1 MKKVLLFSILLF
13 LSSVAIF
20 AQSSTTGSA
29 SKKTETTVKGTVE
42 DSEAAEIAQ
51 AAMTRSV
58 QVAIASADY
67 MVTPGDIYTIAYAS
81 GSTPVTY
88 DTVVDSSYKI
98 RVANLAVLDT
108 KGKTYVELKKIVED
122 LVARNY
128 PMSGV
133 QFILKNPSEFKV
145 MIQGEVKQPKE
156 ITAWALSR
164 LDTIVAKNA
173 TNYTSRRSITI
184 KSADGKT
191 KDYDLF
197 RATHFG
203 EFDQNPYLKPN
214 DTIIFKKIE
223 RRVNVTGAVRR
234 PGNYELQKG
243 ENLKELIEIYS
254 DGLNEWADTRMIQIT
269 RITDSDTLT
278 GQNIYLSWEEGLSF
292 ELKPFDKVQIKSV
305 ADMRPVMYME
315 GAILANKEDSTKSEG
330 TIEGASKVA
339 IQFDYD
345 TDYNFLIRNNR
356 SKFDTPLADLSES
369 YISRNGEIIPIDVGK
384 VLYDPN
390 NYSELKVQPGDV
402 LTIPIR
408 QFFVSVAGSVASPG
422 RYPYIPNK
430 TYEYYIGLAGGFDK
444 SRNSGDSVTI
454 RDFDGEKLPKNAE
467 ITPET
472 IITANT
478 NSFLYYFNQ
487 YAPVITTILTIIST
501 TISVYFASKQL
512 GL

>member
-1 MKKVLLFSILLF
+1 MKKVLLFTILLVF
-13 LSSVAIF
+13 SSVAIF

-122 LVARNY
+122 LVSRNY

-145 MIQGEVKQPKE
+145 MILGEVKQPKE

-278 GQNIYLSWEEGLSF
+278 GQNIYLSWEEALSF
-292 ELKPFDKVQIKSV
+292 ELKAFDKVQIKSV

-315 GAILANKEDSTKSEG
+315 GAILANKEDATKSEG
-330 TIEGASKVA
+330 TIEGASKIA

-356 SKFDTPLADLSES
+356 SKFDTPLADLSKS
-369 YISRNGEIIPIDVGK
+369 YISRNGQVIPIDVSK

-390 NYSELKVQPGDV
+390 NYSELKVEPGDV
-402 LTIPIR
+402 LTIPVK

-444 SRNSGDSVTI
+444 GRNSGDSVVI
-454 RDFDGEKLPKNAE
+454 KDFDGNKLSKNAE